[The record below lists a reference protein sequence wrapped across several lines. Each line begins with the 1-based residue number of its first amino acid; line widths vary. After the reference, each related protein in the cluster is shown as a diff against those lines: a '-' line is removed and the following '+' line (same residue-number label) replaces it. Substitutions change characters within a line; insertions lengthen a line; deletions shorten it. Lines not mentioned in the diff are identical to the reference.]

1 MKKNLRA
8 QKSRDAVRKPAL
20 IGKDKF
26 GLDVLTAAGKRSI
39 RDYVTD
45 VDGDVYALNN
55 MSEEMAST
63 AMARLSRSAEDVRVI
78 LAREFIGQEDRV
90 AEVGNRIVNEFGDDS
105 VKDLG
110 GGLKVIV
117 VNASNLLTKHL
128 ERGRL
133 AGYIEQST
141 RYIYFDRRGPDGKF
155 RYHTPATL
163 DSKTAK
169 QFENFAVDVFETYSR
184 IVHATTEHIRNTHK
198 RPSDIPEAGWNN
210 VTRAQACD
218 AARLLLPV
226 ATRSIVGITGSAH
239 SYEGMIITM
248 QGSDN
253 AEARHVGAQ
262 ILVELRKLIPVLLAK
277 ADNPD
282 RGGATS
288 AYKATTRKAT
298 LALTPQEKLQPQK
311 MPTKARLIDYYPK
324 KELELVAHMLYQG
337 SNLSLS
343 QLSSML
349 KNWSET
355 QLINAFKTYV
365 GERYNRRHRPDR
377 AIEVAQYIW
386 DIVCDYGIFRDLQ
399 RHRLVDALEWQNLHP
414 FFGYEIPA
422 LLKEAGFNGEAE
434 RLFDESQRTYEMLI
448 KRGYLDEA
456 QYATLLGHKMRWKV
470 AFNAREAFHLL
481 ELRTQPSGHP
491 GYIKLC
497 QQMYETIRTVHPR
510 LAKAMIFI
518 NTKGETDELTRLGE
532 TRALQRKLELMS
544 PGNKIPKSKSR

>member
-1 MKKNLRA
+1 MRNSRIKKGQTSAKKQTLTN
-8 QKSRDAVRKPAL
+8 
-20 IGKDKF
+20 KDKF
-26 GLDVLTAAGKRSI
+26 GLDVLTAAGKREIS
-39 RDYVTD
+39 DYVTD
-45 VDGDVYALNN
+45 TEGDVYALRN

-90 AEVGNRIVNEFGDDS
+90 SEVGNRIVNEFGDDS

-141 RYIYFDRRGPDGKF
+141 RYIYFDRRGIDGKF
-155 RYHTPATL
+155 RYHTPSTL
-163 DSKTAK
+163 DSKTTK
-169 QFENFAVDVFETYSR
+169 DFENFAVDVFETYSR
-184 IVHATTEHIRNTHK
+184 IVHATTEYIRQTHK
-198 RPSDIPEAGWNN
+198 RPSDLKEVGWNN

-226 ATRSIVGITGSAH
+226 ATRSIVGITGSAR

-248 QGSDN
+248 LGSDN
-253 AEARHVGAQ
+253 AEARDVGAQ
-262 ILVELRKLIPVLLAK
+262 ILSELRKLIPVLLAK

-282 RGGATS
+282 RGGAIS
-288 AYKATTRKAT
+288 AYKAATRKAT
-298 LALTPQEKLQPQK
+298 KALTPQEKLRPKQLS
-311 MPTKARLIDYYPK
+311 TEARLIDFYPK
-324 KELELVAHMLYQG
+324 NELELVPHMLYQS
-337 SNLSLS
+337 SNLSLT
-343 QLSSML
+343 QLSTLL
-349 KNWSET
+349 KKWSET
-355 QLINAFKTYV
+355 QLIKAFDAYT

-386 DIVCDYGIFRDLQ
+386 DVVCDYGIFRDLQ

-414 FFGYEIPA
+414 FFGYEVPA
-422 LLKEAGFNGEAE
+422 LLKEAGFQSEAK
-434 RLFDESQRTYEMLI
+434 RLFEESQRIYELLI
-448 KRGYLDEA
+448 GRGYADEA

-491 GYIKLC
+491 GYIRLC

-518 NTKGETDELTRLGE
+518 NSKGETDELTRLGE
-532 TRALQRKLELMS
+532 ARALQRKLELIAS
-544 PGNKIPKSKSR
+544 ASKTAKRKVSS